1 MILTVITYCVYP
13 YIMNKREATEGA
25 GSVPANGPGILIVE
39 DEVIVALD
47 IQNSLERIGY
57 RDIRI
62 ASDGV
67 QALEMV
73 GERAP
78 DLVLMDI
85 LLKGAGTDS
94 ADGVSIAMTINE
106 RRDIPIIYITAYAD
120 DTTLNRAKL
129 TQPYGYI
136 LKPFEERD
144 LRTTIEMALYKHRM
158 ENELRR
164 SEERYRRFFE
174 EDLTGDF
181 IAGAD
186 GMIVTCNPAFVRIFG
201 FASTEEAMG
210 TDFRRLF
217 PSAADWESFMHS
229 IRENRMLVY
238 HERELRRADGSPVYI
253 VTNATGIFERGMLVE
268 VRGYIFDE
276 TYRKR
281 LEQQF
286 QQAQKMEAVGRL
298 AGGIAHDFNN
308 LLTVIN
314 GYSEFILSQMPAG
327 SPFVREIEEI
337 NRAGERAAHLTRQLL
352 AFSRK
357 QVMQPRVVDLNTIVT
372 NIESM
377 LRRLIGEHIELKSSL
392 GKDLWKIEVDPGQI
406 EQVIMN
412 LAVNARDAMP
422 GSGTLTIATSNC
434 AVPLDTPGCSPEMK
448 DGEYVRL
455 TVSDTGHGFG
465 EDIGAHI
472 FEPFFTTKAPGEGTG
487 LGLPTAYGIVAQSM
501 GHIDVKSRPGSGS
514 VFTIFLPRAEKMEP
528 ENIPRAKGAV
538 ARHGTETVLIVEDE
552 DVVRSLICHVLELH
566 GYTVLPARNGNE
578 ALETGGSH
586 KGDIHIAIVDLVM
599 PGLSGAALAARLRGL
614 KPGIKVLFISGYT
627 DKTIHDLITGE
638 GNAAF
643 LQKPFR
649 PDELASKLREMLDA

>member
-13 YIMNKREATEGA
+13 YIMNGREATEGA
-25 GSVPANGPGILIVE
+25 GAVPANGPGILIVE

-47 IQNSLERIGY
+47 IQSSLERIGY
-57 RDIRI
+57 HDIRI

-73 GERAP
+73 EEHAP

-120 DTTLNRAKL
+120 DTTLHRAKL

-136 LKPFEERD
+136 LKPFEERE

-186 GMIVTCNPAFVRIFG
+186 GTIVTCNPAFARIFG
-201 FASTEEAMG
+201 FPSTEEAMG

-217 PSAADWESFMHS
+217 PSAADWESFMRS

-238 HERELRRADGSPVYI
+238 HERELRRADGSPVFI
-253 VTNATGIFERGMLVE
+253 VTNTTGIFEGGALVE

-422 GSGTLTIATSNC
+422 GGGTLTIATSNC
-434 AVPLDTPGCSPEMK
+434 AVPLDSPSCSPEMK

-455 TVSDTGHGFG
+455 TVSDTGHGFNEEVG
-465 EDIGAHI
+465 SHI

-487 LGLPTAYGIVAQSM
+487 LGLPTVYGIVAQSM
-501 GHIDVKSRPGSGS
+501 GHLDVKSEPGSGS
-514 VFTIFLPRAEKMEP
+514 TFTIFLPRAEKPEP
-528 ENIPRAKGAV
+528 ENIPRAKGAA
-538 ARHGTETVLIVEDE
+538 ARHGTETVLVVEDE

-586 KGDIHIAIVDLVM
+586 KGDIHIAVVDLVM
-599 PGLSGAALAARLRGL
+599 PGLSGNALAARLRGL

-627 DKTIHDLITGE
+627 DRTIHDLITSE

-643 LQKPFR
+643 LQKPFG